1 MKTVLCANRFSCFNG
16 ILLTMESSAGFRE
29 HAHTAA
35 WELQVWAPTL
45 SGLLEQAA
53 RGMYALSGLRLEDGP
68 PQEITLSLDAIDAE
82 SLLVRFLSE
91 LLWLA
96 EQDRLGF
103 QAFDLQLS
111 GQDSP
116 PSLQQPL
123 HLQASLQG
131 TRIAGLDK
139 EIKAVTYHNL
149 AVRQTRNGF
158 EAFIVFDV

>member
-1 MKTVLCANRFSCFNG
+1 
-16 ILLTMESSAGFRE
+16 MESSAGFRE
-29 HAHTAA
+29 RAHTAD

-45 SGLLEQAA
+45 GGLLEQAA
-53 RGMYALSGLRLEDGP
+53 LGMFSLSGMRLEDGP
-68 PQEITLSLDAIDAE
+68 HQERTLSLQAIDAE
-82 SLLVRFLSE
+82 GLLVRFLGE

-103 QAFDLQLS
+103 QTYELVLS

-116 PSLQQPL
+116 QPL
-123 HLQASLQG
+123 HLEARMHG
-131 TRIAGLDK
+131 ARIAGLDK

-158 EAFIVFDV
+158 EAYIVFDV